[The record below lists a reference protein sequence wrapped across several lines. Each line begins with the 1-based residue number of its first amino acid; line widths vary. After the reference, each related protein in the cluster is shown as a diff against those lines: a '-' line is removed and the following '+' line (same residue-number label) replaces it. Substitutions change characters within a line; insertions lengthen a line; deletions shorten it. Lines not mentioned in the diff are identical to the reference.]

1 MKRIIK
7 GATSAA
13 ATEARFTQTMDSRRG
28 FRTIVAAP
36 LERGKAVKGCSH
48 MTCYVRCAKTSRD
61 LIYVADSISGFRTI
75 IK

>member
-7 GATSAA
+7 GAISAA
-13 ATEARFTQTMDSRRG
+13 ATGARFTQTMDSRRG

-48 MTCYVRCAKTSRD
+48 MTRYVRCSTSRD
-61 LIYVADSISGFRTI
+61 LIYVAGSISGFRTI